1 MLSRCHREQCP
12 PPAGRPLS
20 PPRSPV
26 ASGAGTGNLCWRRDT
41 TGSIPRG
48 GGGGGGGREVRDAG
62 ICSPGSY
69 RSLQGRAGEI
79 KESSVPRR
87 ADPMGGELGCW
98 VGEGRGS
105 QGRDKRGLLVTYNLC
120 LFNQSQGE
128 GKIGL
133 AAPRAIQS
141 KNMARDPW
149 PDFYF

>member
-1 MLSRCHREQCP
+1 M
-12 PPAGRPLS
+12 
-20 PPRSPV
+20 
-26 ASGAGTGNLCWRRDT
+26 
-41 TGSIPRG
+41 
-48 GGGGGGGREVRDAG
+48 RDAG

-141 KNMARDPW
+141 KNMARDPC